1 MDERRLQFR
10 VGLLAIVAIGIAGWL
25 VFRFGELRELW
36 QPTYQVEVLFDRA
49 PGMFTGTP
57 VRINGMKVG
66 SVKEVRLAESGVIAV
81 LKLDQSYLLYEDAE
95 VGLSRGLLGD
105 ASVNVLPGHSQT
117 AVKPG
122 FLLHAAPY
130 VDPMEAVS
138 RMETNVASTL
148 QSFQATSDEWRK
160 VGVQMSSLLETNR
173 GNLDI
178 VVERTAESLHEFTV
192 AMQAFTTSA
201 NQANAILGD
210 PKNQENL
217 RRTLETVP
225 VLVEDTR
232 AVIVAVRT
240 SVQAADESLAN
251 LAEATGPLADRSAS
265 ITNRLDGTLANL
277 EALSLELKEFAQLA
291 NSDNST
297 FHALATNP
305 SLYRNLDRSAESLSL
320 LLTNLEPVLRDM
332 RIFSDRIA
340 RHPELM
346 GLGGALAPSDGTKE
360 VQPASHEMPAEPGA
374 ARIGTTRRIAPN

>member
-1 MDERRLQFR
+1 
-10 VGLLAIVAIGIAGWL
+10 
-25 VFRFGELRELW
+25 
-36 QPTYQVEVLFDRA
+36 
-49 PGMFTGTP
+49 
-57 VRINGMKVG
+57 MKVG

-105 ASVNVLPGHSQT
+105 ASVNVLPGHSQN

-122 FLLHAAPY
+122 YLLRAAPY

-138 RMETNVASTL
+138 RMETNVASAL

-173 GNLDI
+173 GNLDV

-232 AVIVAVRT
+232 AVIAAVRT

-277 EALSLELKEFAQLA
+277 EALSQELKEFAQLA

-297 FHALATNP
+297 FHALATDP
-305 SLYRNLDRSAESLSL
+305 SLYRNLDRSAESLSI

-346 GLGGALAPSDGTKE
+346 GLGGALAPSDGTKD
-360 VQPASHEMPAEPGA
+360 VQPASHEMPVEPGA
-374 ARIGTTRRIAPN
+374 ARIGTARRVTPN

>member
-57 VRINGMKVG
+57 VRINGMKIG
-66 SVKEVRLAESGVIAV
+66 SVSEVRLAESGVIGV
-81 LKLDQSYLLYEDAE
+81 LQLDQSYLLFEDAE
-95 VGLSRGLLGD
+95 VSLSRGLLGD
-105 ASVNVLPGHSQT
+105 ASVNVLPGRSPNV
-117 AVKPG
+117 VKERH
-122 FLLHAAPY
+122 LLRAEPY

-138 RMETNVASTL
+138 RMETNAAAAL
-148 QSFQATSDEWRK
+148 QSFQSTSDEWRK
-160 VGVQMSSLLETNR
+160 VGVQMSSLLATNR

-232 AVIVAVRT
+232 AVIAAVRN
-240 SVQAADESLAN
+240 SVQAADENLAN

-265 ITNRLDGTLANL
+265 ITNRLDSTLANL
-277 EALSLELKEFAQLA
+277 EVLSQELREFAQLA
-291 NSDNST
+291 NSENST
-297 FHALATNP
+297 FHALASDP
-305 SLYRNLDRSAESLSL
+305 SLYRNLDRSAESLSI

-332 RIFSDRIA
+332 RIFSDKIA
-340 RHPELM
+340 RHPEIM
-346 GLGGALAPSDGTKE
+346 GLGGALAPSDGTKG
-360 VQPASHEMPAEPGA
+360 VQPASYEMRAEPGA
-374 ARIGTTRRIAPN
+374 ARVGTSRRASPN